1 MTTSDQPMDHVPPAG
16 ESTAERERSDLERH
30 MTARSTWV
38 RLLFMVVLGILYG
51 VTRLVTFAVVAIQF
65 FHVLF
70 TGDTND
76 QLKTFGRSLAVY
88 SFEVVD
94 YLTFNT
100 ETRPFPLD
108 APWPE
113 DLPGRD
119 EAVVEEDSNA

>member
-1 MTTSDQPMDHVPPAG
+1 MDHVPPAG
-16 ESTAERERSDLERH
+16 GATGEKERSDLERNI
-30 MTARSTWV
+30 TARSTWL
-38 RLLFMVVLGILYG
+38 RFLFMVLFGVLYG
-51 VTRLVTFAVVAIQF
+51 LSRLVIAAVVVIQF

-70 TGDTND
+70 TGDTNG

-108 APWPE
+108 ADWPD
-113 DLPGRD
+113 DLPVREPAAASGQTD
-119 EAVVEEDSNA
+119 DA

>member
-1 MTTSDQPMDHVPPAG
+1 MDHVPPGSDA
-16 ESTAERERSDLERH
+16 TADRRQSDLERH
-30 MTARSTWV
+30 ITARSTWV
-38 RLLFMVVLGILYG
+38 RLLFMVIFGILYAIS
-51 VTRLVTFAVVAIQF
+51 RFVTFAVVAVQF

-108 APWPE
+108 LPWPE
-113 DLPGRD
+113 DLPVRA
-119 EAVVEEDSNA
+119 EASSEEPDNA